1 MTETTSRMARRSLV
15 LLVMA
20 GAIPVLVFAGW
31 VTFLNARQA
40 RNVARSAAFE
50 VLDRVASRVTS
61 ELGTQIELAETL
73 AASAA
78 LDKPDLGAFYREAKR
93 IKGAH
98 PLWETIE
105 LVDTEGRQVL
115 NLLRSM
121 GAELGATADRENFNK
136 VLQSHKAAIGGI
148 GPLGPISGKRLI
160 ALRAP
165 WSGTEKLISSLRL
178 LLFRMQ

>member
-20 GAIPVLVFAGW
+20 AAIPVLVFAGW
-31 VTFLNARQA
+31 VAFLNARQD
-40 RNVARSAAFE
+40 RSAARLMAFE
-50 VLDRVASRVTS
+50 TLDRVATRVTS

-78 LDKPDLGAFYREAKR
+78 LDQPDLQMFYREAKR
-93 IKGAH
+93 LKDAR

-115 NLLRSM
+115 NLLRPM

-136 VLQSHKAAIGGI
+136 V
-148 GPLGPISGKRLI
+148 R
-160 ALRAP
+160 
-165 WSGTEKLISSLRL
+165 
-178 LLFRMQ
+178 